1 MFTNQQSSLTMEEL
15 KENKIKSFE
24 LTEKKMPN

>member
-1 MFTNQQSSLTMEEL
+1 MEEL

-24 LTEKKMPN
+24 LTEKKCPTDKKNERRG